1 MRNISGLK
9 LRFKVWMKNIYA
21 IFIDNTYII
30 KYFFMSLTFYDEH
43 LAWQQRI
50 QKEVVRAAM
59 VQ

>member
-1 MRNISGLK
+1 MDEEY
-9 LRFKVWMKNIYA
+9 LRHFHRQCIYNK
-21 IFIDNTYII
+21 IL
-30 KYFFMSLTFYDEH
+30 FMSLTFYDEH